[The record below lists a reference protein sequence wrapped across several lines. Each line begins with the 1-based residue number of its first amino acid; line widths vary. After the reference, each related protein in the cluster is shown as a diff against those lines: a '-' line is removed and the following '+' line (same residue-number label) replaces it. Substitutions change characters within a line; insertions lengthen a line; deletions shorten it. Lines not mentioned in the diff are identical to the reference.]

1 MNIRGERCWTPVA
14 RGCPR
19 SKKCYHAKWKP
30 MQPHA
35 VSDAQHSCLAVCGQP
50 QSGGHREQMELAKQ
64 ALLHCLRENELCMPT
79 DGSGFAF
86 KPGYAIFALTVIRAC
101 LNAHAERSVAGCV
114 CASPGRERWIGRR
127 SDARSGASPC
137 LYSWTGS
144 AILALH
150 RIYQRGSNQRGDVPP
165 GSW

>member
-1 MNIRGERCWTPVA
+1 
-14 RGCPR
+14 
-19 SKKCYHAKWKP
+19 

-50 QSGGHREQMELAKQ
+50 QTGGHREQMELAKQ
-64 ALLHCLRENELCMPT
+64 ARHALSPRERTLHA
-79 DGSGFAF
+79 DGRFWIRIQAV
-86 KPGYAIFALTVIRAC
+86 ALTVIRAC
-101 LNAHAERSVAGCV
+101 LNAHAGRSVAGCV

-150 RIYQRGSNQRGDVPP
+150 RIYQRGSNQRGTSHPDHGSGPRP
-165 GSW
+165 G